1 MDKMGFQFFFL
12 SHTYLLSWSSSYY
25 PYPRLLQ
32 NENKRKLDKF
42 CRACE
47 GALRTPGRSDGQ
59 RGKKRKEKKRELS
72 TTSPLS
78 RCEML
83 IGADDIS
90 NDVNTLGTCFSMFAY
105 ILARFR
111 FALIG
116 ESTGSHRGIE
126 GGIQIQETQL
136 QALLPFPVPPP
147 ERPGELARRLFL
159 FYVRKKFPTTKKSD
173 SRL

>member
-1 MDKMGFQFFFL
+1 MKIKENSTNFVEPASGL
-12 SHTYLLSWSSSYY
+12 SG
-25 PYPRLLQ
+25 PR
-32 NENKRKLDKF
+32 
-42 CRACE
+42 
-47 GALRTPGRSDGQ
+47 GALEASGE
-59 RGKKRKEKKRELS
+59 RKEEKRELS

-111 FALIG
+111 FGLIG
-116 ESTGSHRGIE
+116 ESTGSHRGIG
-126 GGIQIQETQL
+126 GGIQIPETQL
-136 QALLPFPVPPP
+136 QALLPIPAPPP

>member
-1 MDKMGFQFFFL
+1 MG
-12 SHTYLLSWSSSYY
+12 S
-25 PYPRLLQ
+25 
-32 NENKRKLDKF
+32 
-42 CRACE
+42 
-47 GALRTPGRSDGQ
+47 PGRSGGR
-59 RGKKRKEKKRELS
+59 RGKKRELA

-83 IGADDIS
+83 IGANDIS
-90 NDVNTLGTCFSMFAY
+90 NDVNTLGTCFSMFAH

-116 ESTGSHRGIE
+116 ESTESHREIG
-126 GGIQIQETQL
+126 GGIQIPETQL
-136 QALLPFPVPPP
+136 QALLPFAAPSP

-159 FYVRKKFPTTKKSD
+159 FYVRKKFSTTKKSD